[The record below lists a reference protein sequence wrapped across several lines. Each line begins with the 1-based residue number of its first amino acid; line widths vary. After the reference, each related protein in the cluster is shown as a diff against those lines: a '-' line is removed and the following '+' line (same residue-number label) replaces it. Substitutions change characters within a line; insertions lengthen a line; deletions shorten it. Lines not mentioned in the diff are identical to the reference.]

1 MGRARA
7 ARAARA
13 VFIGGFSPKT
23 SNRKHSGRSGRS
35 GPALLAPFCD
45 PLFGTFLRTVCKD
58 NQKTTTLW
66 GSKMTPMSNSLAL
79 WPSPPLAMS
88 SLASGRSGTR
98 RGMHAYS
105 WWGSSPRIFSFARSN
120 SASVR
125 RPSRFH
131 SMSSRVAPRL
141 TEATQRPS
149 WLGSPCSLSSQ
160 VEPCWR
166 LPSVLSCWAAHAH
179 FHPIS
184 NPAGGYP
191 ASFLA
196 GQPMLTVAPC
206 RTRRRWRPC
215 PMVTSRRRDVS

>member
-1 MGRARA
+1 MQKSKKGGFKSGQMGRARA

-58 NQKTTTLW
+58 DQKTTTLW
-66 GSKMTPMSNSLAL
+66 GSKMTPMANSLAL

-88 SLASGRSGTR
+88 SLASGRSGTH

-105 WWGSSPRIFSFARSN
+105 WWGSSPRIFPFARSY

-125 RPSRFH
+125 SPSRFQA
-131 SMSSRVAPRL
+131 MSSR
-141 TEATQRPS
+141 S
-149 WLGSPCSLSSQ
+149 CSNVDGL
-160 VEPCWR
+160 VFNVCPKER
-166 LPSVLSCWAAHAH
+166 RERKT
-179 FHPIS
+179 
-184 NPAGGYP
+184 G
-191 ASFLA
+191 
-196 GQPMLTVAPC
+196 
-206 RTRRRWRPC
+206 RRRHGTCHPWARTP
-215 PMVTSRRRDVS
+215 

>member
-1 MGRARA
+1 
-7 ARAARA
+7 
-13 VFIGGFSPKT
+13 
-23 SNRKHSGRSGRS
+23 
-35 GPALLAPFCD
+35 
-45 PLFGTFLRTVCKD
+45 
-58 NQKTTTLW
+58 
-66 GSKMTPMSNSLAL
+66 MTPMANSLAL

-179 FHPIS
+179 CRPMS
-184 NPAGGYP
+184 NPA
-191 ASFLA
+191 
-196 GQPMLTVAPC
+196 PMAAVSDGHVAK
-206 RTRRRWRPC
+206 TRRQLTAPIWVLFHHLRSSPPQMSTERAPLRRPLL
-215 PMVTSRRRDVS
+215 SLSL